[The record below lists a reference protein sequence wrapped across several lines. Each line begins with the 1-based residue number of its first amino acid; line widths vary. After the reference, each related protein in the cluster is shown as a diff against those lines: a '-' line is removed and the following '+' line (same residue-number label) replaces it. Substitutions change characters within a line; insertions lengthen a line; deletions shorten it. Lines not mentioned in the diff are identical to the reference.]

1 MEGELTLDEAVLHEQ
16 MFVTANVYDVA
27 AVRPVTVHVGEAKV
41 GAASHVLGETD
52 PPEGVC
58 WISQL
63 ENEQVPPEHAVPA
76 TYVLVRD
83 SIREHVIIWVEVWHD
98 QYFFL

>member
-1 MEGELTLDEAVLHEQ
+1 MEDALVTEGTLLHEQ

-41 GAASHVLGETD
+41 ATALHVLGEAD
-52 PPEGVC
+52 PLKGVC
-58 WISQL
+58 SISQL
-63 ENEQVPPEHAVPA
+63 ENEQVVPPEHCVTA

-83 SIREHVIIWVEVWHD
+83 SIREHVKV
-98 QYFFL
+98 